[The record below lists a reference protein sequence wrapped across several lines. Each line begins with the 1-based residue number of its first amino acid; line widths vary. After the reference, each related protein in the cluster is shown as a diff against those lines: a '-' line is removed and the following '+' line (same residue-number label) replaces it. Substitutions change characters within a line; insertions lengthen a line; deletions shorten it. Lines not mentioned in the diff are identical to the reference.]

1 MPSGRHRAQHSRGRA
16 ALRGGVLV
24 AVVLAWL
31 GVVGLGGPAI
41 GSLSQVQ
48 ENDNAA
54 FLPTDAESTQV
65 SELQEEFTGDEEL
78 PAFVVAESSTGDTL
92 TEQDLGELDQL
103 AESLPDEPVTGDRT
117 LEEFLTNGQIPIIP
131 AEDGQAV
138 LLTLSLDAAAVDTY
152 INDESATQLV
162 VDGIREAA
170 GQKIGRASCRVGA
183 ASQVAGGA
191 AEE

>member
-65 SELQEEFTGDEEL
+65 SEIQEEFTGDEEL
-78 PAFVVAESSTGDTL
+78 PAFVVAESSTGEPL
-92 TEQDLGELDQL
+92 TEQDLAALGEL
-103 AESLPDEPVTGDRT
+103 AESLPDQPVTGDRT
-117 LEEFLTNGQIPIIP
+117 LGQFLTNGT
-131 AEDGQAV
+131 DRK
-138 LLTLSLDAAAVDTY
+138 S
-152 INDESATQLV
+152 
-162 VDGIREAA
+162 
-170 GQKIGRASCRVGA
+170 
-183 ASQVAGGA
+183 
-191 AEE
+191 